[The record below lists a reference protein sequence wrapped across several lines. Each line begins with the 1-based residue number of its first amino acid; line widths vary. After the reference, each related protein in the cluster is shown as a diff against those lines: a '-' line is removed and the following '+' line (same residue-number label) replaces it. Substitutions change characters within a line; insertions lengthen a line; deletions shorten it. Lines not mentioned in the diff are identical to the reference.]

1 MTASSGGAVELH
13 DEEQALVVE
22 RLRAA
27 NGAPV
32 SFAELREMGVE
43 NPALLGYEL
52 AAVGLAVE
60 RQRTNA
66 LTLAVSPDRVTGAPP
81 PAPPPVG
88 VEPPSWRERLS
99 EVAEV
104 PSRADRESRA
114 LSLPRPRV
122 RPSVAG
128 GVALGVVVALGALVL
143 ALGGRPANTT
153 TSLAGTHVRGR
164 LPAGRGVASRGG
176 RVQSRSDGNGAV
188 RTAAG
193 SDRSASPTAAP
204 SPSATKP
211 SLPVSPAAAATFE
224 ATGHQLLVAG
234 QYGSAIGYL
243 RNAARA
249 SGGSLTRCSHPT
261 TEACLTYA
269 YALYDLGRALA
280 LDGDPAAAVP
290 VLRERLQIDNQREAV
305 EQELELARRAS
316 T

>member
-1 MTASSGGAVELH
+1 VELH
-13 DEEQALVVE
+13 DEEQALVAE

-66 LTLAVSPDRVTGAPP
+66 LTLAVSPDQVTGAPP
-81 PAPPPVG
+81 PTRPPDG
-88 VEPPSWRERLS
+88 VETPSSRERFP
-99 EVAEV
+99 EA
-104 PSRADRESRA
+104 PNRANRASRA

-122 RPSVAG
+122 RPSVAA
-128 GVALGVVVALGALVL
+128 GVALGVVVALGALAL

-153 TSLAGTHVRGR
+153 TSLVGTHVRGR
-164 LPAGRGVASRGG
+164 PPARHGVASSGG
-176 RVQSRSDGNGAV
+176 RVRSRPDGGGALG
-188 RTAAG
+188 TAAR
-193 SDRSASPTAAP
+193 SERSASPTAAP
-204 SPSATKP
+204 NPSAIKP
-211 SLPVSPAAAATFE
+211 KPPVSPASAATFE
-224 ATGHQLLVAG
+224 AAGHQLLMAG
-234 QYGSAIGYL
+234 QYGSAIGDL
-243 RNAARA
+243 RNAVSA
-249 SGGSLTRCSHPT
+249 SGGSLTSCSQPT

-280 LDGDPAAAVP
+280 LAGDPAAAVP
-290 VLRERLQIDNQREAV
+290 VLRERLQIDNQREVV
-305 EQELELARRAS
+305 EQELDLARRAS